1 MLFSP
6 NKGHSLNEDTPKPTI
21 ILNNGKQAA
30 IVTSF
35 HPANP
40 LMYDDCSLE
49 AQMRQGIQIPTMES
63 SAFFKP
69 SIENSFD
76 TIKQLNESAKT
87 L

>member
-6 NKGHSLNEDTPKPTI
+6 NRGHSLNEDTPKPTI
-21 ILNNGKQAA
+21 ILNNGDKAA
-30 IVTSF
+30 IVTAF

-40 LMYDDCSLE
+40 LMYDDCSLD
-49 AQMRQGIQIPTMES
+49 AQLRQGVQIPTMES

-76 TIKQLNESAKT
+76 TVDTLNESAKT